1 MKFYKEDP
9 DYDEIYYEII
19 SNKFTAIISSKN
31 LATNDSCV
39 YFFKKGLLHNN
50 KNAAYIDE
58 KKRQQFCLNDK
69 CYGHKDDFAKE
80 SWRRFVKMQAFI

>member
-39 YFFKKGLLHNN
+39 YFLKKDYYTIIRTLL
-50 KNAAYIDE
+50 I
-58 KKRQQFCLNDK
+58 
-69 CYGHKDDFAKE
+69 
-80 SWRRFVKMQAFI
+80 